1 MPTLPP
7 ELLGRVF
14 DFVDDKDLISL
25 RLVCKDIC
33 AAANRP
39 FAICFFANSQH
50 VATEHSI
57 QALVKITAHGVFS
70 PYIKTVTICSAR
82 IATHVLDERD
92 NTGDTDEEDIEP
104 HEEPGDEADR
114 EADDND
120 DESDDVGET
129 LVDTSFVRS
138 GQFDRLLKIAFSNIR
153 ETSRYVAIG
162 VSKDYRS
169 RGSFSNILL
178 SPKRRPYGWR
188 TMIDASNIIYRTVDT
203 LNIILAAAS
212 DSGCQINGLSVV
224 YYMPSLYD
232 DGYEMKKALER
243 FFQTCTSPLDIYFD
257 WKGFPVIEYVCREES
272 VNLFGHFVSSR
283 GNNDAQSPVDAV
295 VRWILKQPMWDFY
308 ADSFK
313 FSDLSFSDIYFVD
326 SLEDVML
333 TRLELQSSPFGKDSY
348 SNLFERLAAM
358 PNLRLC
364 EFYKFKYQIPRQY
377 DGYSVELR
385 SGTYPAKRD
394 NLYLLFPNNQIC
406 LNVSGEN
413 VSQQL
418 LDLAAYTSAAE
429 RKKIQAIEADGEV
442 KDPWVSALDI
452 SHEPRKFADDD
463 LGLYSGSDDD
473 GLCDRSDEEENE
485 EEEDAQRI
493 QRIQRIRRVRRT
505 KTIYQN
511 SILPRRR
518 SMLFQCCRSS
528 ECRLRQSI

>member
-1 MPTLPP
+1 MATPITARSVLPTLPP

-39 FAICFFANSQH
+39 FAICFFANSHH
-50 VATEHSI
+50 VTTEHSI
-57 QALVKITAHGVFS
+57 QALVKITAHMVFS
-70 PYIKTVTICSAR
+70 PYIRTVTICSAR
-82 IATHVLDERD
+82 IATQVLDERD
-92 NTGDTDEEDIEP
+92 NTENTDEE
-104 HEEPGDEADR
+104 
-114 EADDND
+114 N
-120 DESDDVGET
+120 SDDVEEL

-153 ETSRYVAIG
+153 KTSRYIAIG
-162 VSKDYRS
+162 VSRDYRS
-169 RGSFSNILL
+169 GGSFTFFSL

-224 YYMPSLYD
+224 YYMPSLND
-232 DGYEMKKALER
+232 DGCEMKKALEN
-243 FFQTCTSPLDIYFD
+243 FFQTCTSPLDIYLD
-257 WKGFPVIEYVCREES
+257 WKNFPAIEYIRREGS
-272 VNLFGHFVSSR
+272 VSLIGHFVSSR
-283 GNNDAQSPVDAV
+283 GNNDSQSPVDAV
-295 VRWILKQPMWDFY
+295 VRWILKQPMWIFY
-308 ADSFK
+308 ADCFE
-313 FSDLSFSDIYFVD
+313 FSDLSFSDIYFVY

-364 EFYKFKYQIPRQY
+364 EFYKFKYQIPRQH

-473 GLCDRSDEEENE
+473 GLCDRSDEEEYE
-485 EEEDAQRI
+485 EEEEAPEGSEGSEDSEDSQ
-493 QRIQRIRRVRRT
+493 
-505 KTIYQN
+505 
-511 SILPRRR
+511 
-518 SMLFQCCRSS
+518 SS
-528 ECRLRQSI
+528 EDEDDLSGFDVA